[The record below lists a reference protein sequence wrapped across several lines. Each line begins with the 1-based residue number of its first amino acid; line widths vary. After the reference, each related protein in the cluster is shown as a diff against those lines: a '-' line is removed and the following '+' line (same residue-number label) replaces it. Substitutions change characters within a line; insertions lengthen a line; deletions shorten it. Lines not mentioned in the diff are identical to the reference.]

1 MKHFALIGYPL
12 EHSYSKQWFDQQ
24 HFPDAAYSLCSMTS
38 LNSLRHWVKA
48 QQIDGF
54 NVTAPYKQAIL
65 PSLDALAPEAE
76 ETGAVNCVVI
86 RDDRLVGHNTDAP
99 AFRQTLE
106 TLLNTRFL
114 TLNTAYILGTGGAAR
129 AVAYALKHMGISYTF
144 VSRTPDKHP
153 GSIGYTQLSSLQLM
167 PNTLII
173 NATPVGMAPNVSAT
187 PWPYADLLGSRHLC
201 YDLVYN
207 PPRTRFLTDAEA
219 QGAHICNGLA
229 MLECQARLSWDIWR
243 QEGGRDD

>member
-38 LNSLRHWVKA
+38 LNKLRHWVKA

-173 NATPVGMAPNVSAT
+173 NATPVGTYPNVDAT
-187 PWPYADLLGSRHLC
+187 PLNLSSSLFPLSSLLF

-207 PPRTRFLTDAEA
+207 PSPSLLLQQAEML
-219 QGAHICNGLA
+219 GANTKDGLE
-229 MLECQARLSWDIWR
+229 MLHLQARLSWQLWGLI
-243 QEGGRDD
+243 

>member
-173 NATPVGMAPNVSAT
+173 NATPVGTYPNVDAT
-187 PWPYADLLGSRHLC
+187 PLNLSSSLFPLSSLLF

-207 PPRTRFLTDAEA
+207 PSPSLLLQQAEML
-219 QGAHICNGLA
+219 GANTKDGLE
-229 MLECQARLSWDIWR
+229 MLHLQARLSWQLWGLI
-243 QEGGRDD
+243 